1 MLLWEPFY
9 TDTSTDEFSGILL
22 TLWTSLAVAVGNDKC
37 ASMDCADKSSCYI
50 TNSNRLCCYCHLWNK
65 LELST
70 ACLIYPVLGDVV
82 RNCLCY
88 GSVWSPPQHGSL
100 IPLKSTS
107 QTLFRSVQP
116 FWHSSWLCPTDR
128 YADHRTVVTIGHILM
143 FLHVIW
149 PNAGGSVAE
158 WLACWRGRVEIAV
171 TTLSGNSLWQTV
183 HTHHASVHQAAQLVA
198 ALLRVAGVTAGL
210 AESNGSLPPGVWLTS
225 PAGWLPRTRI
235 SSRTLCS
242 AIEYLATFTFLW
254 PNVVLVAV
262 ADDPQWLSD
271 TWLLHSTSR
280 CRQ

>member
-1 MLLWEPFY
+1 MKLNITPTHWGYIFNFKCFYENHFTQIRALMSFLASCSHYGHLWLLLWVMINVLVW
-9 TDTSTDEFSGILL
+9 TVLINQVATLL
-22 TLWTSLAVAVGNDKC
+22 TVIGCVATAIYGISLSYRLHAWYTLYWE
-37 ASMDCADKSSCYI
+37 MSSG
-50 TNSNRLCCYCHLWNK
+50 
-65 LELST
+65 T
-70 ACLIYPVLGDVV
+70 ACVT
-82 RNCLCY
+82 

-107 QTLFRSVQP
+107 QTLFWSVQP

-128 YADHRTVVTIGHILM
+128 YADHRTLITIGHILM

-183 HTHHASVHQAAQLVA
+183 HTRHASVHQAAKLVA

-235 SSRTLCS
+235 SEKTARYINVLNIYWQNYQ
-242 AIEYLATFTFLW
+242 AI
-254 PNVVLVAV
+254 
-262 ADDPQWLSD
+262 
-271 TWLLHSTSR
+271 
-280 CRQ
+280 